1 MEHTIAAISTSTMS
15 SGGIS
20 IVRMSGKDAIE
31 TADKIFVSKNGKK
44 LSEASSHTV
53 HYGNIV
59 DEDGNIIDEVLVI
72 VMRAPNTYT
81 REDVV
86 EIDCHGG
93 ILVTRKVLE
102 AAIKAGAKPAEPGE
116 FTKRAFLNG
125 RIDLSQ
131 AEAVIDVI
139 NSKNEYALKSSVSQL
154 DGKLSAKIKEIR
166 EVILN
171 HVAYIEAALDDP
183 EHISLDNY
191 VNNIEKDVD
200 NCVDNVYKLLK
211 TSDNGRI
218 MRDGIRTVI
227 LGKTNAGKSSL
238 LNALAK
244 EERAIVTDIEGT
256 TRDVLEEQVNLG
268 GVTLNLVDTAGIR
281 KTDDYVESIGVEK
294 AKKYAQDADLVI
306 FVVDS
311 SRPLDKNDDDIISLI
326 QNKNVIVLL
335 NKSDME
341 QVVKPEDL
349 KNLNKFSMVSISAK
363 NETGLDKL
371 EHAIKDMFFNGE
383 ISFNEEIYITNVRH
397 KTLLQ
402 EALDSLHMVKD
413 GINQGMSE
421 DFLTIDLMTAYEKL
435 GMIIGEEVEDDLA
448 DRIFSKFC
456 MGKKRLF
463 KETAVKNLCE
473 TYDVVVVGAGH
484 AGCEAALA
492 CARLGLNTI
501 CFTVSCESIAMMP
514 CNPNIGG
521 SSKGHLVREIDALGG
536 EMGKN
541 IDATFIQSKMLNKS
555 KGPAVHSL
563 RAQADKSDY
572 SHRMRKIMENTDNLL
587 VRQAEVSEIIVEDGI
602 IKGVKTVSG
611 ASYFAKAVVL
621 CTGVYLKAKCIFGDV
636 SYETGPNGLL
646 PANHL
651 TQSLVDNGIEV
662 RRFKTGTPARVDKRS
677 IDFSKMTEQFGDER
691 VVPFSFTTD
700 PETVQKDQVSCWLT
714 YTNEETHKIIRDNLD
729 RSPLYAGVI
738 HGTGA
743 RIS

>member
-72 VMRAPNTYT
+72 FMRAPNTYT

-456 MGKKRLF
+456 MGK
-463 KETAVKNLCE
+463 
-473 TYDVVVVGAGH
+473 
-484 AGCEAALA
+484 
-492 CARLGLNTI
+492 
-501 CFTVSCESIAMMP
+501 
-514 CNPNIGG
+514 
-521 SSKGHLVREIDALGG
+521 
-536 EMGKN
+536 
-541 IDATFIQSKMLNKS
+541 
-555 KGPAVHSL
+555 
-563 RAQADKSDY
+563 
-572 SHRMRKIMENTDNLL
+572 
-587 VRQAEVSEIIVEDGI
+587 
-602 IKGVKTVSG
+602 
-611 ASYFAKAVVL
+611 
-621 CTGVYLKAKCIFGDV
+621 
-636 SYETGPNGLL
+636 
-646 PANHL
+646 
-651 TQSLVDNGIEV
+651 
-662 RRFKTGTPARVDKRS
+662 
-677 IDFSKMTEQFGDER
+677 
-691 VVPFSFTTD
+691 
-700 PETVQKDQVSCWLT
+700 
-714 YTNEETHKIIRDNLD
+714 
-729 RSPLYAGVI
+729 
-738 HGTGA
+738 
-743 RIS
+743 

>member
-218 MRDGIRTVI
+218 RRDGIRTVI

-456 MGKKRLF
+456 MGK
-463 KETAVKNLCE
+463 
-473 TYDVVVVGAGH
+473 
-484 AGCEAALA
+484 
-492 CARLGLNTI
+492 
-501 CFTVSCESIAMMP
+501 
-514 CNPNIGG
+514 
-521 SSKGHLVREIDALGG
+521 
-536 EMGKN
+536 
-541 IDATFIQSKMLNKS
+541 
-555 KGPAVHSL
+555 
-563 RAQADKSDY
+563 
-572 SHRMRKIMENTDNLL
+572 
-587 VRQAEVSEIIVEDGI
+587 
-602 IKGVKTVSG
+602 
-611 ASYFAKAVVL
+611 
-621 CTGVYLKAKCIFGDV
+621 
-636 SYETGPNGLL
+636 
-646 PANHL
+646 
-651 TQSLVDNGIEV
+651 
-662 RRFKTGTPARVDKRS
+662 
-677 IDFSKMTEQFGDER
+677 
-691 VVPFSFTTD
+691 
-700 PETVQKDQVSCWLT
+700 
-714 YTNEETHKIIRDNLD
+714 
-729 RSPLYAGVI
+729 
-738 HGTGA
+738 
-743 RIS
+743 

>member
-44 LSEASSHTV
+44 LSESSSHTV

-341 QVVKPEDL
+341 QVIKPEDL

-456 MGKKRLF
+456 MGK
-463 KETAVKNLCE
+463 
-473 TYDVVVVGAGH
+473 
-484 AGCEAALA
+484 
-492 CARLGLNTI
+492 
-501 CFTVSCESIAMMP
+501 
-514 CNPNIGG
+514 
-521 SSKGHLVREIDALGG
+521 
-536 EMGKN
+536 
-541 IDATFIQSKMLNKS
+541 
-555 KGPAVHSL
+555 
-563 RAQADKSDY
+563 
-572 SHRMRKIMENTDNLL
+572 
-587 VRQAEVSEIIVEDGI
+587 
-602 IKGVKTVSG
+602 
-611 ASYFAKAVVL
+611 
-621 CTGVYLKAKCIFGDV
+621 
-636 SYETGPNGLL
+636 
-646 PANHL
+646 
-651 TQSLVDNGIEV
+651 
-662 RRFKTGTPARVDKRS
+662 
-677 IDFSKMTEQFGDER
+677 
-691 VVPFSFTTD
+691 
-700 PETVQKDQVSCWLT
+700 
-714 YTNEETHKIIRDNLD
+714 
-729 RSPLYAGVI
+729 
-738 HGTGA
+738 
-743 RIS
+743 

>member
-1 MEHTIAAISTSTMS
+1 MEHTIAEISTSTMS

-456 MGKKRLF
+456 MGK
-463 KETAVKNLCE
+463 
-473 TYDVVVVGAGH
+473 
-484 AGCEAALA
+484 
-492 CARLGLNTI
+492 
-501 CFTVSCESIAMMP
+501 
-514 CNPNIGG
+514 
-521 SSKGHLVREIDALGG
+521 
-536 EMGKN
+536 
-541 IDATFIQSKMLNKS
+541 
-555 KGPAVHSL
+555 
-563 RAQADKSDY
+563 
-572 SHRMRKIMENTDNLL
+572 
-587 VRQAEVSEIIVEDGI
+587 
-602 IKGVKTVSG
+602 
-611 ASYFAKAVVL
+611 
-621 CTGVYLKAKCIFGDV
+621 
-636 SYETGPNGLL
+636 
-646 PANHL
+646 
-651 TQSLVDNGIEV
+651 
-662 RRFKTGTPARVDKRS
+662 
-677 IDFSKMTEQFGDER
+677 
-691 VVPFSFTTD
+691 
-700 PETVQKDQVSCWLT
+700 
-714 YTNEETHKIIRDNLD
+714 
-729 RSPLYAGVI
+729 
-738 HGTGA
+738 
-743 RIS
+743 

>member
-383 ISFNEEIYITNVRH
+383 ISFSEEIYITNVRH

-456 MGKKRLF
+456 MGK
-463 KETAVKNLCE
+463 
-473 TYDVVVVGAGH
+473 
-484 AGCEAALA
+484 
-492 CARLGLNTI
+492 
-501 CFTVSCESIAMMP
+501 
-514 CNPNIGG
+514 
-521 SSKGHLVREIDALGG
+521 
-536 EMGKN
+536 
-541 IDATFIQSKMLNKS
+541 
-555 KGPAVHSL
+555 
-563 RAQADKSDY
+563 
-572 SHRMRKIMENTDNLL
+572 
-587 VRQAEVSEIIVEDGI
+587 
-602 IKGVKTVSG
+602 
-611 ASYFAKAVVL
+611 
-621 CTGVYLKAKCIFGDV
+621 
-636 SYETGPNGLL
+636 
-646 PANHL
+646 
-651 TQSLVDNGIEV
+651 
-662 RRFKTGTPARVDKRS
+662 
-677 IDFSKMTEQFGDER
+677 
-691 VVPFSFTTD
+691 
-700 PETVQKDQVSCWLT
+700 
-714 YTNEETHKIIRDNLD
+714 
-729 RSPLYAGVI
+729 
-738 HGTGA
+738 
-743 RIS
+743 

>member
-44 LSEASSHTV
+44 LSEVSSHTV

-402 EALDSLHMVKD
+402 EALDSLNMVKD

-456 MGKKRLF
+456 MGK
-463 KETAVKNLCE
+463 
-473 TYDVVVVGAGH
+473 
-484 AGCEAALA
+484 
-492 CARLGLNTI
+492 
-501 CFTVSCESIAMMP
+501 
-514 CNPNIGG
+514 
-521 SSKGHLVREIDALGG
+521 
-536 EMGKN
+536 
-541 IDATFIQSKMLNKS
+541 
-555 KGPAVHSL
+555 
-563 RAQADKSDY
+563 
-572 SHRMRKIMENTDNLL
+572 
-587 VRQAEVSEIIVEDGI
+587 
-602 IKGVKTVSG
+602 
-611 ASYFAKAVVL
+611 
-621 CTGVYLKAKCIFGDV
+621 
-636 SYETGPNGLL
+636 
-646 PANHL
+646 
-651 TQSLVDNGIEV
+651 
-662 RRFKTGTPARVDKRS
+662 
-677 IDFSKMTEQFGDER
+677 
-691 VVPFSFTTD
+691 
-700 PETVQKDQVSCWLT
+700 
-714 YTNEETHKIIRDNLD
+714 
-729 RSPLYAGVI
+729 
-738 HGTGA
+738 
-743 RIS
+743 

>member
-311 SRPLDKNDDDIISLI
+311 SRPLDNNDDDIISLI

-456 MGKKRLF
+456 MGK
-463 KETAVKNLCE
+463 
-473 TYDVVVVGAGH
+473 
-484 AGCEAALA
+484 
-492 CARLGLNTI
+492 
-501 CFTVSCESIAMMP
+501 
-514 CNPNIGG
+514 
-521 SSKGHLVREIDALGG
+521 
-536 EMGKN
+536 
-541 IDATFIQSKMLNKS
+541 
-555 KGPAVHSL
+555 
-563 RAQADKSDY
+563 
-572 SHRMRKIMENTDNLL
+572 
-587 VRQAEVSEIIVEDGI
+587 
-602 IKGVKTVSG
+602 
-611 ASYFAKAVVL
+611 
-621 CTGVYLKAKCIFGDV
+621 
-636 SYETGPNGLL
+636 
-646 PANHL
+646 
-651 TQSLVDNGIEV
+651 
-662 RRFKTGTPARVDKRS
+662 
-677 IDFSKMTEQFGDER
+677 
-691 VVPFSFTTD
+691 
-700 PETVQKDQVSCWLT
+700 
-714 YTNEETHKIIRDNLD
+714 
-729 RSPLYAGVI
+729 
-738 HGTGA
+738 
-743 RIS
+743 

>member
-311 SRPLDKNDDDIISLI
+311 SRHLDKNDDDIISLI

-456 MGKKRLF
+456 MGK
-463 KETAVKNLCE
+463 
-473 TYDVVVVGAGH
+473 
-484 AGCEAALA
+484 
-492 CARLGLNTI
+492 
-501 CFTVSCESIAMMP
+501 
-514 CNPNIGG
+514 
-521 SSKGHLVREIDALGG
+521 
-536 EMGKN
+536 
-541 IDATFIQSKMLNKS
+541 
-555 KGPAVHSL
+555 
-563 RAQADKSDY
+563 
-572 SHRMRKIMENTDNLL
+572 
-587 VRQAEVSEIIVEDGI
+587 
-602 IKGVKTVSG
+602 
-611 ASYFAKAVVL
+611 
-621 CTGVYLKAKCIFGDV
+621 
-636 SYETGPNGLL
+636 
-646 PANHL
+646 
-651 TQSLVDNGIEV
+651 
-662 RRFKTGTPARVDKRS
+662 
-677 IDFSKMTEQFGDER
+677 
-691 VVPFSFTTD
+691 
-700 PETVQKDQVSCWLT
+700 
-714 YTNEETHKIIRDNLD
+714 
-729 RSPLYAGVI
+729 
-738 HGTGA
+738 
-743 RIS
+743 

>member
-1 MEHTIAAISTSTMS
+1 MEHAIAAISTSTMS

-31 TADKIFVSKNGKK
+31 TADKIFVSKNEKK

-456 MGKKRLF
+456 MGK
-463 KETAVKNLCE
+463 
-473 TYDVVVVGAGH
+473 
-484 AGCEAALA
+484 
-492 CARLGLNTI
+492 
-501 CFTVSCESIAMMP
+501 
-514 CNPNIGG
+514 
-521 SSKGHLVREIDALGG
+521 
-536 EMGKN
+536 
-541 IDATFIQSKMLNKS
+541 
-555 KGPAVHSL
+555 
-563 RAQADKSDY
+563 
-572 SHRMRKIMENTDNLL
+572 
-587 VRQAEVSEIIVEDGI
+587 
-602 IKGVKTVSG
+602 
-611 ASYFAKAVVL
+611 
-621 CTGVYLKAKCIFGDV
+621 
-636 SYETGPNGLL
+636 
-646 PANHL
+646 
-651 TQSLVDNGIEV
+651 
-662 RRFKTGTPARVDKRS
+662 
-677 IDFSKMTEQFGDER
+677 
-691 VVPFSFTTD
+691 
-700 PETVQKDQVSCWLT
+700 
-714 YTNEETHKIIRDNLD
+714 
-729 RSPLYAGVI
+729 
-738 HGTGA
+738 
-743 RIS
+743 

>member
-139 NSKNEYALKSSVSQL
+139 NSKNEYTLKSSVSQL

-456 MGKKRLF
+456 MGK
-463 KETAVKNLCE
+463 
-473 TYDVVVVGAGH
+473 
-484 AGCEAALA
+484 
-492 CARLGLNTI
+492 
-501 CFTVSCESIAMMP
+501 
-514 CNPNIGG
+514 
-521 SSKGHLVREIDALGG
+521 
-536 EMGKN
+536 
-541 IDATFIQSKMLNKS
+541 
-555 KGPAVHSL
+555 
-563 RAQADKSDY
+563 
-572 SHRMRKIMENTDNLL
+572 
-587 VRQAEVSEIIVEDGI
+587 
-602 IKGVKTVSG
+602 
-611 ASYFAKAVVL
+611 
-621 CTGVYLKAKCIFGDV
+621 
-636 SYETGPNGLL
+636 
-646 PANHL
+646 
-651 TQSLVDNGIEV
+651 
-662 RRFKTGTPARVDKRS
+662 
-677 IDFSKMTEQFGDER
+677 
-691 VVPFSFTTD
+691 
-700 PETVQKDQVSCWLT
+700 
-714 YTNEETHKIIRDNLD
+714 
-729 RSPLYAGVI
+729 
-738 HGTGA
+738 
-743 RIS
+743 

>member
-44 LSEASSHTV
+44 LSESSSHTV

-72 VMRAPNTYT
+72 VMCAPNTYT

-456 MGKKRLF
+456 MGK
-463 KETAVKNLCE
+463 
-473 TYDVVVVGAGH
+473 
-484 AGCEAALA
+484 
-492 CARLGLNTI
+492 
-501 CFTVSCESIAMMP
+501 
-514 CNPNIGG
+514 
-521 SSKGHLVREIDALGG
+521 
-536 EMGKN
+536 
-541 IDATFIQSKMLNKS
+541 
-555 KGPAVHSL
+555 
-563 RAQADKSDY
+563 
-572 SHRMRKIMENTDNLL
+572 
-587 VRQAEVSEIIVEDGI
+587 
-602 IKGVKTVSG
+602 
-611 ASYFAKAVVL
+611 
-621 CTGVYLKAKCIFGDV
+621 
-636 SYETGPNGLL
+636 
-646 PANHL
+646 
-651 TQSLVDNGIEV
+651 
-662 RRFKTGTPARVDKRS
+662 
-677 IDFSKMTEQFGDER
+677 
-691 VVPFSFTTD
+691 
-700 PETVQKDQVSCWLT
+700 
-714 YTNEETHKIIRDNLD
+714 
-729 RSPLYAGVI
+729 
-738 HGTGA
+738 
-743 RIS
+743 

>member
-44 LSEASSHTV
+44 LSEVSSHTV

-166 EVILN
+166 EIILN

-268 GVTLNLVDTAGIR
+268 GVTLNLIDTAGIR

-326 QNKNVIVLL
+326 QDKNVIVLL

-349 KNLNKFSMVSISAK
+349 KNKFSMVSISAK

-402 EALDSLHMVKD
+402 EALDSLNMVKE

-456 MGKKRLF
+456 MGK
-463 KETAVKNLCE
+463 
-473 TYDVVVVGAGH
+473 
-484 AGCEAALA
+484 
-492 CARLGLNTI
+492 
-501 CFTVSCESIAMMP
+501 
-514 CNPNIGG
+514 
-521 SSKGHLVREIDALGG
+521 
-536 EMGKN
+536 
-541 IDATFIQSKMLNKS
+541 
-555 KGPAVHSL
+555 
-563 RAQADKSDY
+563 
-572 SHRMRKIMENTDNLL
+572 
-587 VRQAEVSEIIVEDGI
+587 
-602 IKGVKTVSG
+602 
-611 ASYFAKAVVL
+611 
-621 CTGVYLKAKCIFGDV
+621 
-636 SYETGPNGLL
+636 
-646 PANHL
+646 
-651 TQSLVDNGIEV
+651 
-662 RRFKTGTPARVDKRS
+662 
-677 IDFSKMTEQFGDER
+677 
-691 VVPFSFTTD
+691 
-700 PETVQKDQVSCWLT
+700 
-714 YTNEETHKIIRDNLD
+714 
-729 RSPLYAGVI
+729 
-738 HGTGA
+738 
-743 RIS
+743 

>member
-218 MRDGIRTVI
+218 MLDGIRTVI

-456 MGKKRLF
+456 MGK
-463 KETAVKNLCE
+463 
-473 TYDVVVVGAGH
+473 
-484 AGCEAALA
+484 
-492 CARLGLNTI
+492 
-501 CFTVSCESIAMMP
+501 
-514 CNPNIGG
+514 
-521 SSKGHLVREIDALGG
+521 
-536 EMGKN
+536 
-541 IDATFIQSKMLNKS
+541 
-555 KGPAVHSL
+555 
-563 RAQADKSDY
+563 
-572 SHRMRKIMENTDNLL
+572 
-587 VRQAEVSEIIVEDGI
+587 
-602 IKGVKTVSG
+602 
-611 ASYFAKAVVL
+611 
-621 CTGVYLKAKCIFGDV
+621 
-636 SYETGPNGLL
+636 
-646 PANHL
+646 
-651 TQSLVDNGIEV
+651 
-662 RRFKTGTPARVDKRS
+662 
-677 IDFSKMTEQFGDER
+677 
-691 VVPFSFTTD
+691 
-700 PETVQKDQVSCWLT
+700 
-714 YTNEETHKIIRDNLD
+714 
-729 RSPLYAGVI
+729 
-738 HGTGA
+738 
-743 RIS
+743 

>member
-44 LSEASSHTV
+44 LSESSSHTV

-363 NETGLDKL
+363 NEKGLDKL

-456 MGKKRLF
+456 MGK
-463 KETAVKNLCE
+463 
-473 TYDVVVVGAGH
+473 
-484 AGCEAALA
+484 
-492 CARLGLNTI
+492 
-501 CFTVSCESIAMMP
+501 
-514 CNPNIGG
+514 
-521 SSKGHLVREIDALGG
+521 
-536 EMGKN
+536 
-541 IDATFIQSKMLNKS
+541 
-555 KGPAVHSL
+555 
-563 RAQADKSDY
+563 
-572 SHRMRKIMENTDNLL
+572 
-587 VRQAEVSEIIVEDGI
+587 
-602 IKGVKTVSG
+602 
-611 ASYFAKAVVL
+611 
-621 CTGVYLKAKCIFGDV
+621 
-636 SYETGPNGLL
+636 
-646 PANHL
+646 
-651 TQSLVDNGIEV
+651 
-662 RRFKTGTPARVDKRS
+662 
-677 IDFSKMTEQFGDER
+677 
-691 VVPFSFTTD
+691 
-700 PETVQKDQVSCWLT
+700 
-714 YTNEETHKIIRDNLD
+714 
-729 RSPLYAGVI
+729 
-738 HGTGA
+738 
-743 RIS
+743 

>member
-200 NCVDNVYKLLK
+200 NCVDNVCKLLK

-456 MGKKRLF
+456 MGK
-463 KETAVKNLCE
+463 
-473 TYDVVVVGAGH
+473 
-484 AGCEAALA
+484 
-492 CARLGLNTI
+492 
-501 CFTVSCESIAMMP
+501 
-514 CNPNIGG
+514 
-521 SSKGHLVREIDALGG
+521 
-536 EMGKN
+536 
-541 IDATFIQSKMLNKS
+541 
-555 KGPAVHSL
+555 
-563 RAQADKSDY
+563 
-572 SHRMRKIMENTDNLL
+572 
-587 VRQAEVSEIIVEDGI
+587 
-602 IKGVKTVSG
+602 
-611 ASYFAKAVVL
+611 
-621 CTGVYLKAKCIFGDV
+621 
-636 SYETGPNGLL
+636 
-646 PANHL
+646 
-651 TQSLVDNGIEV
+651 
-662 RRFKTGTPARVDKRS
+662 
-677 IDFSKMTEQFGDER
+677 
-691 VVPFSFTTD
+691 
-700 PETVQKDQVSCWLT
+700 
-714 YTNEETHKIIRDNLD
+714 
-729 RSPLYAGVI
+729 
-738 HGTGA
+738 
-743 RIS
+743 

>member
-44 LSEASSHTV
+44 LSEAISHTV

-448 DRIFSKFC
+448 NRIFSKFC
-456 MGKKRLF
+456 MGK
-463 KETAVKNLCE
+463 
-473 TYDVVVVGAGH
+473 
-484 AGCEAALA
+484 
-492 CARLGLNTI
+492 
-501 CFTVSCESIAMMP
+501 
-514 CNPNIGG
+514 
-521 SSKGHLVREIDALGG
+521 
-536 EMGKN
+536 
-541 IDATFIQSKMLNKS
+541 
-555 KGPAVHSL
+555 
-563 RAQADKSDY
+563 
-572 SHRMRKIMENTDNLL
+572 
-587 VRQAEVSEIIVEDGI
+587 
-602 IKGVKTVSG
+602 
-611 ASYFAKAVVL
+611 
-621 CTGVYLKAKCIFGDV
+621 
-636 SYETGPNGLL
+636 
-646 PANHL
+646 
-651 TQSLVDNGIEV
+651 
-662 RRFKTGTPARVDKRS
+662 
-677 IDFSKMTEQFGDER
+677 
-691 VVPFSFTTD
+691 
-700 PETVQKDQVSCWLT
+700 
-714 YTNEETHKIIRDNLD
+714 
-729 RSPLYAGVI
+729 
-738 HGTGA
+738 
-743 RIS
+743 

>member
-281 KTDDYVESIGVEK
+281 KTDDYVECIGVEK

-456 MGKKRLF
+456 MGK
-463 KETAVKNLCE
+463 
-473 TYDVVVVGAGH
+473 
-484 AGCEAALA
+484 
-492 CARLGLNTI
+492 
-501 CFTVSCESIAMMP
+501 
-514 CNPNIGG
+514 
-521 SSKGHLVREIDALGG
+521 
-536 EMGKN
+536 
-541 IDATFIQSKMLNKS
+541 
-555 KGPAVHSL
+555 
-563 RAQADKSDY
+563 
-572 SHRMRKIMENTDNLL
+572 
-587 VRQAEVSEIIVEDGI
+587 
-602 IKGVKTVSG
+602 
-611 ASYFAKAVVL
+611 
-621 CTGVYLKAKCIFGDV
+621 
-636 SYETGPNGLL
+636 
-646 PANHL
+646 
-651 TQSLVDNGIEV
+651 
-662 RRFKTGTPARVDKRS
+662 
-677 IDFSKMTEQFGDER
+677 
-691 VVPFSFTTD
+691 
-700 PETVQKDQVSCWLT
+700 
-714 YTNEETHKIIRDNLD
+714 
-729 RSPLYAGVI
+729 
-738 HGTGA
+738 
-743 RIS
+743 

>member
-383 ISFNEEIYITNVRH
+383 ISFNI
-397 KTLLQ
+397 
-402 EALDSLHMVKD
+402 
-413 GINQGMSE
+413 
-421 DFLTIDLMTAYEKL
+421 
-435 GMIIGEEVEDDLA
+435 
-448 DRIFSKFC
+448 
-456 MGKKRLF
+456 
-463 KETAVKNLCE
+463 
-473 TYDVVVVGAGH
+473 
-484 AGCEAALA
+484 
-492 CARLGLNTI
+492 
-501 CFTVSCESIAMMP
+501 
-514 CNPNIGG
+514 
-521 SSKGHLVREIDALGG
+521 
-536 EMGKN
+536 
-541 IDATFIQSKMLNKS
+541 
-555 KGPAVHSL
+555 
-563 RAQADKSDY
+563 
-572 SHRMRKIMENTDNLL
+572 
-587 VRQAEVSEIIVEDGI
+587 
-602 IKGVKTVSG
+602 
-611 ASYFAKAVVL
+611 
-621 CTGVYLKAKCIFGDV
+621 
-636 SYETGPNGLL
+636 
-646 PANHL
+646 
-651 TQSLVDNGIEV
+651 
-662 RRFKTGTPARVDKRS
+662 
-677 IDFSKMTEQFGDER
+677 
-691 VVPFSFTTD
+691 
-700 PETVQKDQVSCWLT
+700 
-714 YTNEETHKIIRDNLD
+714 
-729 RSPLYAGVI
+729 
-738 HGTGA
+738 
-743 RIS
+743 

>member
-402 EALDSLHMVKD
+402 EALVSLHMVKD

-456 MGKKRLF
+456 MGK
-463 KETAVKNLCE
+463 
-473 TYDVVVVGAGH
+473 
-484 AGCEAALA
+484 
-492 CARLGLNTI
+492 
-501 CFTVSCESIAMMP
+501 
-514 CNPNIGG
+514 
-521 SSKGHLVREIDALGG
+521 
-536 EMGKN
+536 
-541 IDATFIQSKMLNKS
+541 
-555 KGPAVHSL
+555 
-563 RAQADKSDY
+563 
-572 SHRMRKIMENTDNLL
+572 
-587 VRQAEVSEIIVEDGI
+587 
-602 IKGVKTVSG
+602 
-611 ASYFAKAVVL
+611 
-621 CTGVYLKAKCIFGDV
+621 
-636 SYETGPNGLL
+636 
-646 PANHL
+646 
-651 TQSLVDNGIEV
+651 
-662 RRFKTGTPARVDKRS
+662 
-677 IDFSKMTEQFGDER
+677 
-691 VVPFSFTTD
+691 
-700 PETVQKDQVSCWLT
+700 
-714 YTNEETHKIIRDNLD
+714 
-729 RSPLYAGVI
+729 
-738 HGTGA
+738 
-743 RIS
+743 

>member
-44 LSEASSHTV
+44 LSESSSHTV

-86 EIDCHGG
+86 DIDCHGG

-456 MGKKRLF
+456 MGK
-463 KETAVKNLCE
+463 
-473 TYDVVVVGAGH
+473 
-484 AGCEAALA
+484 
-492 CARLGLNTI
+492 
-501 CFTVSCESIAMMP
+501 
-514 CNPNIGG
+514 
-521 SSKGHLVREIDALGG
+521 
-536 EMGKN
+536 
-541 IDATFIQSKMLNKS
+541 
-555 KGPAVHSL
+555 
-563 RAQADKSDY
+563 
-572 SHRMRKIMENTDNLL
+572 
-587 VRQAEVSEIIVEDGI
+587 
-602 IKGVKTVSG
+602 
-611 ASYFAKAVVL
+611 
-621 CTGVYLKAKCIFGDV
+621 
-636 SYETGPNGLL
+636 
-646 PANHL
+646 
-651 TQSLVDNGIEV
+651 
-662 RRFKTGTPARVDKRS
+662 
-677 IDFSKMTEQFGDER
+677 
-691 VVPFSFTTD
+691 
-700 PETVQKDQVSCWLT
+700 
-714 YTNEETHKIIRDNLD
+714 
-729 RSPLYAGVI
+729 
-738 HGTGA
+738 
-743 RIS
+743 

>member
-1 MEHTIAAISTSTMS
+1 MEHIIAAISTSTMS

-456 MGKKRLF
+456 MGK
-463 KETAVKNLCE
+463 
-473 TYDVVVVGAGH
+473 
-484 AGCEAALA
+484 
-492 CARLGLNTI
+492 
-501 CFTVSCESIAMMP
+501 
-514 CNPNIGG
+514 
-521 SSKGHLVREIDALGG
+521 
-536 EMGKN
+536 
-541 IDATFIQSKMLNKS
+541 
-555 KGPAVHSL
+555 
-563 RAQADKSDY
+563 
-572 SHRMRKIMENTDNLL
+572 
-587 VRQAEVSEIIVEDGI
+587 
-602 IKGVKTVSG
+602 
-611 ASYFAKAVVL
+611 
-621 CTGVYLKAKCIFGDV
+621 
-636 SYETGPNGLL
+636 
-646 PANHL
+646 
-651 TQSLVDNGIEV
+651 
-662 RRFKTGTPARVDKRS
+662 
-677 IDFSKMTEQFGDER
+677 
-691 VVPFSFTTD
+691 
-700 PETVQKDQVSCWLT
+700 
-714 YTNEETHKIIRDNLD
+714 
-729 RSPLYAGVI
+729 
-738 HGTGA
+738 
-743 RIS
+743 

>member
-44 LSEASSHTV
+44 LSEASSNTV

-456 MGKKRLF
+456 MGK
-463 KETAVKNLCE
+463 
-473 TYDVVVVGAGH
+473 
-484 AGCEAALA
+484 
-492 CARLGLNTI
+492 
-501 CFTVSCESIAMMP
+501 
-514 CNPNIGG
+514 
-521 SSKGHLVREIDALGG
+521 
-536 EMGKN
+536 
-541 IDATFIQSKMLNKS
+541 
-555 KGPAVHSL
+555 
-563 RAQADKSDY
+563 
-572 SHRMRKIMENTDNLL
+572 
-587 VRQAEVSEIIVEDGI
+587 
-602 IKGVKTVSG
+602 
-611 ASYFAKAVVL
+611 
-621 CTGVYLKAKCIFGDV
+621 
-636 SYETGPNGLL
+636 
-646 PANHL
+646 
-651 TQSLVDNGIEV
+651 
-662 RRFKTGTPARVDKRS
+662 
-677 IDFSKMTEQFGDER
+677 
-691 VVPFSFTTD
+691 
-700 PETVQKDQVSCWLT
+700 
-714 YTNEETHKIIRDNLD
+714 
-729 RSPLYAGVI
+729 
-738 HGTGA
+738 
-743 RIS
+743 